1 VYIWRWG
8 KMNMSNF
15 MNAMTTLY
23 KKALDK
29 STRAKKIE
37 ELTNFIDFLTFELR
51 RRKDQRENRLDN

>member
-1 VYIWRWG
+1 
-8 KMNMSNF
+8 MNMSNF